1 MTGILTRYYVNETIL
16 YNINSIK
23 ITKNNFV
30 LNTFS
35 PENTFIFSDEFLI
48 ISFIEIE
55 NSYLEFVDI
64 LLQND
69 ISNEIYIISHI

>member
-1 MTGILTRYYVNETIL
+1 MNETIL

-30 LNTFS
+30 LNTFI

-64 LLQND
+64 LL
-69 ISNEIYIISHI
+69 